1 VNGKPWSI
9 ATLTKSHQRIAVDA
23 NVLIYVLDGHE
34 QFGRQ
39 AGAIVDSIE
48 TNEVTGSMATFGQVE
63 VLAGP
68 AASGDSALFERSADE
83 VRSFG
88 LRLVPLSSEI
98 AEEAAWLRG
107 NGGLGVADA
116 IHIASAKAA
125 GATAMITNDRGIRPR
140 PGLDIAYL
148 ADLQVRV
155 TNT

>member
-1 VNGKPWSI
+1 MNGKPWSI
-9 ATLTKSHQRIAVDA
+9 ATLTKSHQRIAIDA

-39 AGAIVDSIE
+39 AGAVVDSIE
-48 TNEVTGSMATFGQVE
+48 MSEVAGSMATLGEVE

-68 AASGDSALFERSADE
+68 AASGDAGLFERSADE

-88 LRLVPLSSEI
+88 LRLVPLSSEV

-107 NGGLGVADA
+107 NGGLGIADA
-116 IHIASAKAA
+116 IHVACAKAV
-125 GATAMITNDRGIRPR
+125 GATAMITNDRRIRPR

-148 ADLQVRV
+148 ADLEL
-155 TNT
+155 TEPNA